1 MGSKRMAVV
10 MLGDVMLGRLVDEAL
25 TVMENRAAIW
35 GNTLPMLQNKMNGAV
50 DDQIVAINLECAVT
64 THDVP
69 APKTFNFK
77 MSPQNIDVLHQASVG
92 FASLANNHILD
103 FFEDGLIE
111 TMRVLSSAGIAF
123 AGAGLTSEAAAR
135 PAIVEASDTRVAFL
149 SYSDHYTEWRATSK
163 RSGINYID
171 PKNYD
176 RQNLSQQVR
185 VASEQADLVI
195 VFIHWGPN
203 WAWQPSQAIQNLAHE
218 FIDIGASAVFG
229 HSAHHIQGIEIYHG
243 KPIIYGAGG
252 FIDDYALDQDYRN
265 DLGFMY
271 CLHLEDKQPTALELV
286 PTRINHVWRK
296 EVGARPPYFSNVD
309 VATGDDRV
317 WLFKNIKRLSG
328 EYGTRIIEGQRSLS
342 IALF

>member
-1 MGSKRMAVV
+1 
-10 MLGDVMLGRLVDEAL
+10 MLGRLVDEAL
-25 TVMENRAAIW
+25 AVMPNHAAIW
-35 GNTLPMLQNKMNGAV
+35 GSTLPMLQNRMDEAV

-77 MSPQNIDVLHQASVG
+77 LSPANVDVLRHAHVG

-103 FFEDGLIE
+103 YFEQGLIE
-111 TMRVLSSAGIAF
+111 TMSVLSSTGIFF
-123 AGAGLTSEAAAR
+123 AGAGLTSEAAAK
-135 PAIVEASDTRVAFL
+135 PAIVEVSDARIAFL
-149 SYSDHYTEWRATSK
+149 SYSDHYTEWKATSK
-163 RSGINYID
+163 RPGINFID
-171 PKNYD
+171 PSNYD
-176 RQNLSQQVR
+176 RQLLSRQVQL
-185 VASEQADLVI
+185 ASEHADLVI
-195 VFIHWGPN
+195 IFIHWGPN

-218 FIDIGASAVFG
+218 FIDVGAAVVFG

-265 DLGFMY
+265 DLGFIY
-271 CLHLEDKQPTALELV
+271 CLHLEDKQPSSLELV
-286 PTRINHVWRK
+286 PTRINHIWRK
-296 EVGARPPYFSNVD
+296 EVGARPPYFSYVD
-309 VATGDDRV
+309 VATGDDKL
-317 WLFKNIKRLSG
+317 WLFRNIKRLSG